1 MKEKNARQVF
11 AVLTLMGTKISDK
24 KISDQCDQPGGFWK
38 GSVDVG
44 LREMSDQ

>member
-11 AVLTLMGTKISDK
+11 AVLTHLGTKKSD

-38 GSVDVG
+38 VSADVG
-44 LREMSDQ
+44 LRERSDQ